1 MVLEKTFENS
11 LDSKEIK
18 PVNSKGNQSWIFTGR
33 TDDKAN
39 APIIWPPDLKSWLIA
54 KVPDAGKDWWQEE
67 KGMTEDEIGITD
79 SMAMLL
85 SKLWEIAT
93 DRKG

>member
-1 MVLEKTFENS
+1 M
-11 LDSKEIK
+11 
-18 PVNSKGNQSWIFTGR
+18 
-33 TDDKAN
+33 
-39 APIIWPPDLKSWLIA
+39 KSWLIG

-79 SMAMLL
+79 SMDMLL